1 MAKNKK
7 KPQPQLLSPENY
19 IRQKARNLPVYECL
33 INDGWDNTGTASI
46 VISRIHANDNLTV
59 GVYLVDLLCLGVKDA
74 FYMFN
79 APMAEYLEMLDSMRG
94 DFEMVKVDYSLV
106 HNVILAANEFAAE
119 LGFKPHKDFTAVAQ
133 YILEEDTDDIELM
146 EIECGKNG
154 RPLYIQHPDVLDGEA
169 NRVIKQ
175 LERAVGE
182 GNFDVITGEEEDELY
197 DDEEDELYHEEE
209 VKAYM
214 NRLTDFNGLTYDQKV
229 SLFRELSANGLE
241 KIPVDDKKRLIALTD
256 SIFTMDICNSEEVD
270 RLIESWKAESDM
282 PTDEEEFSARLLS
295 QMPESIITEDEENEL
310 YELDDLINDNPQ
322 KFEKHLRELKKKWG
336 NIPYLNYKELK
347 HLEINK
353 HKEYEK
359 RAMDVCG
366 QFSEYPLFK
375 IELNKFE
382 LLHAE
387 NIASIQL
394 IKFEDIFGNLPSI
407 TETEMFDFQLTKY
420 IMLLAQHKTNE
431 LEAMYSMIDDLD
443 LSDTYYNYL
452 KTTVMLGR
460 INYLSN
466 LLE

>member
-33 INDGWDNTGTASI
+33 NNDGWDNTGTASI

-59 GVYLVDLLCLGVKDA
+59 GVYLVDLLCLVVKDA

-146 EIECGKNG
+146 EIECGKTG
-154 RPLYIQHPDVLDGEA
+154 SPLYIQHPVVLDGEA

-209 VKAYM
+209 V
-214 NRLTDFNGLTYDQKV
+214 
-229 SLFRELSANGLE
+229 
-241 KIPVDDKKRLIALTD
+241 
-256 SIFTMDICNSEEVD
+256 
-270 RLIESWKAESDM
+270 
-282 PTDEEEFSARLLS
+282 
-295 QMPESIITEDEENEL
+295 
-310 YELDDLINDNPQ
+310 
-322 KFEKHLRELKKKWG
+322 
-336 NIPYLNYKELK
+336 
-347 HLEINK
+347 
-353 HKEYEK
+353 
-359 RAMDVCG
+359 
-366 QFSEYPLFK
+366 
-375 IELNKFE
+375 
-382 LLHAE
+382 
-387 NIASIQL
+387 
-394 IKFEDIFGNLPSI
+394 
-407 TETEMFDFQLTKY
+407 
-420 IMLLAQHKTNE
+420 
-431 LEAMYSMIDDLD
+431 
-443 LSDTYYNYL
+443 
-452 KTTVMLGR
+452 
-460 INYLSN
+460 
-466 LLE
+466 